1 MSKVVLGPAHPGQA
15 QQKDANAPRL
25 RKGSPSTGSRI
36 SMSRSGTA
44 AEHIECRGCRH
55 WQPFVTQWGH
65 CGCEMVRRHVDGEAP
80 LVTRGSF
87 SCRFYAPGA
96 NARTS
101 GAPATGEEQGP
112 NIYAA
117 AD

>member
-1 MSKVVLGPAHPGQA
+1 
-15 QQKDANAPRL
+15 
-25 RKGSPSTGSRI
+25 
-36 SMSRSGTA
+36 MSRSGAA

-96 NARTS
+96 EARRAGS
-101 GAPATGEEQGP
+101 PASGEELRPQVFA
-112 NIYAA
+112 AA

>member
-1 MSKVVLGPAHPGQA
+1 MSKVVLGPEPSGRA
-15 QQKDANAPRL
+15 QRNDANAPRL
-25 RKGSPSTGSRI
+25 RKGSPCTGPKM
-36 SMSRSGTA
+36 SMSRNGA
-44 AEHIECRGCRH
+44 AEQLECRGCRH
-55 WQPFVTQWGH
+55 WRPFVAQWGH

-96 NARTS
+96 DALTPS
-101 GAPATGEEQGP
+101 APSSGEEVP
-112 NIYAA
+112 PPIFAA